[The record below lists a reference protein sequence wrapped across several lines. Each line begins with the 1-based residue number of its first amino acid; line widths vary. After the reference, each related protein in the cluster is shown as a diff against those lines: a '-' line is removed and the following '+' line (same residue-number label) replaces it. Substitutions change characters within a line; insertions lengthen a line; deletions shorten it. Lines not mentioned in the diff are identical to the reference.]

1 MDIIDLDIGDHSPD
15 VAGNH
20 VFRFFF
26 LWVEHGKAW

>member
-1 MDIIDLDIGDHSPD
+1 MVTIDFDIGDYFPD

-26 LWVEHGKAW
+26 LWVM